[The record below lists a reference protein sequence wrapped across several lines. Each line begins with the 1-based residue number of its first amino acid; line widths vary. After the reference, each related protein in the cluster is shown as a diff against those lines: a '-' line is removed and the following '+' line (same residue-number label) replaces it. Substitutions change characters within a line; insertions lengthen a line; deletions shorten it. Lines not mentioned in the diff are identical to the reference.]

1 MKTMGAIE
9 TIVWVLVSV
18 LSGEFPVSDIVYSV
32 ESLFQ
37 TGEILEDS
45 IFWNCE
51 TMGNKV
57 CG

>member
-1 MKTMGAIE
+1 MGAIE